1 LMRDAIEALVRFQTH
16 VAAVDWPR
24 YDDPLLRRELALF
37 PEWCVQHEFGVK
49 WSASQQAD
57 WSRVCDILVRSALA
71 QPAVP
76 VHRDWMPRN
85 LMLSDPNPGI
95 LDFQDAVLGPV
106 TYDIAS
112 LLRDAFL
119 SWDEEREIDW
129 AVRWWQQIRAT
140 PALSGHTFS
149 EDFGECWRAI
159 EWMGLQRHLK
169 VLGIFCRL
177 KHRDGKP
184 RYSADLPRFF
194 AYATRVAMRYAPL
207 APLLPLLEPLSGQ
220 AVRCGYTF

>member
-1 LMRDAIEALVRFQTH
+1 MVGP
-16 VAAVDWPR
+16 AA
-24 YDDPLLRRELALF
+24 
-37 PEWCVQHEFGVK
+37 
-49 WSASQQAD
+49 AD
-57 WSRVCDILVRSALA
+57 WDRVCDILVRSALA

-140 PALSGHTFS
+140 PRCRATFS
-149 EDFGECWRAI
+149 EDFGMLAPSRMAATSSQVPALRRLAPQEPR
-159 EWMGLQRHLK
+159 QRRPAAL
-169 VLGIFCRL
+169 
-177 KHRDGKP
+177 
-184 RYSADLPRFF
+184 FF
-194 AYATRVAMRYAPL
+194 ATRGGQAMRL
-207 APLLPLLEPLSGQ
+207 WL
-220 AVRCGYTF
+220 RCC